1 MMVAVFSLS
10 SCKDDDTPTL
20 TSSVA
25 PNLYG
30 LDVDVIDGTSSVVT
44 FNWSDARF
52 RMDGEERGTSIG
64 SYEFQGI
71 KYTLQGDLAANDFEN
86 PVVFGEV
93 IGKNYLAINYETIAE
108 IMTKNFGMVRDDEKH
123 DASLKFRLVAQYG
136 STENLSLV
144 SNVVDAAFT
153 LTEQPPYEG
162 EKTKLFISVATDD
175 WSPSTLVYA
184 WGDSPDTDLFGG
196 WGGYKLEGNTV
207 SGPDGNQY
215 YEVPLNDS
223 FYKQTVHLIIH
234 DEVNDGP
241 NRVEGQD
248 VLVVTFADETEDVY
262 LRVTGNE
269 IDGYDVKRVE
279 KPLPKLYV
287 KSDLGWSDYAFYAW
301 ADGNP
306 VEAEWPGILPVGQE
320 TINGETWLV
329 FEPSKPYTRNGTNWI
344 INNNGGGSQ
353 FDLMQG
359 FNFTQNT
366 FVRVAANGAY
376 TVSNGPVQTDG
387 YVVYVI
393 DQTGW
398 DAIACYQWGQV
409 DSFGGE
415 WPGKTPDGTVTF
427 GGNTYKYFNFGADV
441 KGLNQNLILNN
452 NNNGVQLKDFN
463 FIFERN
469 LFLVAT
475 PDGVTEL

>member
-1 MMVAVFSLS
+1 MAVFCLS
-10 SCKDDDTPTL
+10 ACSDDDSPWL
-20 TSSVA
+20 SGAEAGDLS
-25 PNLYG
+25 
-30 LDVDVIDGTSSVVT
+30 LDAGIIDGNNAAYTFTWDVASFYLDGDQQRRVSLVGYEKNGVDYHLMGTETGKDINTEAVDFGSVVSVNHLT
-44 FNWSDARF
+44 L
-52 RMDGEERGTSIG
+52 
-64 SYEFQGI
+64 SYE
-71 KYTLQGDLAANDFEN
+71 D
-86 PVVFGEV
+86 
-93 IGKNYLAINYETIAE
+93 IAK
-108 IMTKNFGMVRDDEKH
+108 IMMDNFGMKRSDTEEISSNID
-123 DASLKFRLVAQYG
+123 FQIVAKY
-136 STENLSLV
+136 SNPDSCKV
-144 SNVVDAAFT
+144 ASNVITVPFT
-153 LTEQPPYEG
+153 LTVNPPYEG
-162 EKTKLFISVATDD
+162 EKAKLFISVATD
-175 WSPSTLVYA
+175 WSPSTFVYA

-248 VLVVTFADETEDVY
+248 VLAVTFADETEDVY
-262 LRVTGNE
+262 LRVTGNG

-359 FNFTQNT
+359 FNFNKNT
-366 FVRVAANGAY
+366 FVRVAADGAY

-409 DSFGGE
+409 DNFGGE

-463 FIFERN
+463 FIFERD